1 MSHENSVQK
10 FMKLIMLDQKGF
22 DPIVPYDVSSAYSQ
36 FAEPDHYGTCRKS
49 WFANPIVLKTG
60 VSKHHGYLL
69 QACRPQ
75 GCRGMPAMAP
85 PDCGRSVNFISTRGR
100 QIMPTI
106 WYWHPRII
114 RPSYGPVLGQGRE
127 EVFLPLWCSAWLRPM
142 AWAGDRRAYGQML
155 VRVCHCLVSCV
166 QELLLQLAVEEA
178 VTKVMND

>member
-1 MSHENSVQK
+1 MICESHCAKDRCKQASWVHTTG
-10 FMKLIMLDQKGF
+10 LPSPG
-22 DPIVPYDVSSAYSQ
+22 VPGGAV
-36 FAEPDHYGTCRKS
+36 
-49 WFANPIVLKTG
+49 
-60 VSKHHGYLL
+60 
-69 QACRPQ
+69 
-75 GCRGMPAMAP
+75 AP
-85 PDCGRSVNFISTRGR
+85 PDFVRSVNIISTREGGR
-100 QIMPTI
+100 LCLPCNF
-106 WYWHPRII
+106 